1 MKYFWILIVNIA
13 LLATA
18 TPVRANLVLGI
29 AEGVSEQ
36 SRFGDIEDRY
46 QLLADY
52 LGRVLKNRVTL
63 EASQN
68 FKSSVSNLQKG
79 RFDLFFSRPSNVPAK
94 AMRDHQYQLV
104 AVAKG
109 DSSVNFIVRKDHA
122 LKKPEDILTHTIV
135 MPRSPTALM
144 TAAGL
149 ATIRDMGG
157 MKGPNQLRYAN
168 YQEAVGYMVDM
179 KFADVGI
186 VNPGQA
192 KVWEKKGGVVLFKS
206 KKLPFWSITASPR
219 LGKAEL
225 AKLQAALVDMEN
237 TEEGKKILTKI
248 GVKGWVPGDPKEFMD
263 LLTWLGV

>member
-1 MKYFWILIVNIA
+1 MRYLWLLISCA

-29 AEGVSEQ
+29 AEGISEQ

-46 QLLADY
+46 QLFADY

-68 FKSSVSNLQKG
+68 FKNSATNLQKG
-79 RFDLFFSRPSNVPAK
+79 RYDLFFSRPSNVPAK
-94 AMRDHQYQLV
+94 AIRDHQYQLIV
-104 AVAKG
+104 VAKG
-109 DSSVNFIVRKDHA
+109 DSTANFIVRKDHGF
-122 LKKPEDILTHTIV
+122 KKPEDILTRTV
-135 MPRSPTALM
+135 AMPRSSTALM
-144 TAAGL
+144 TEAGL

-168 YQEAVGYMVDM
+168 YQEAVGYMVEM

-192 KVWEKKGGVVLFKS
+192 KAWEKKGGVVLFKS
-206 KKLPFWSITASPR
+206 KKLPFWSITASSK

-225 AKLQAALVDMEN
+225 TKLQTALVDMEN
-237 TEEGKKILTKI
+237 TDEGKKALAKI
-248 GVKGWVPGDPKEFMD
+248 GVKGWVIGNPKEFLDM
-263 LLTWLGV
+263 LTWLGV